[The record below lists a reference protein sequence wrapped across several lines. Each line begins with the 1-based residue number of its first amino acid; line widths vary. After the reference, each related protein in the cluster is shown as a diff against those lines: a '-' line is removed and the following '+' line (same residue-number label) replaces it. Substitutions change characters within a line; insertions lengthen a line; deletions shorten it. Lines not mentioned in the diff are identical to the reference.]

1 MLLGFINDRTTPGAH
16 TLTTHPTDPKRGRV
30 DFNTFLKNWTP
41 EILYK
46 GRDTL
51 DAFLWKGLMIRNL
64 KPHLN
69 NKIEVLKSPGS
80 SSTVSLTFS
89 KTF

>member
-1 MLLGFINDRTTPGAH
+1 MSVSRASDALNVLNVCGVCH
-16 TLTTHPTDPKRGRV
+16 VTTHPTDPKRGRV

-51 DAFLWKGLMIRNL
+51 DAFLWEGLMIRNL

-69 NKIEVLKSPGS
+69 NKNEVTGEQLNGF
-80 SSTVSLTFS
+80 TDF
-89 KTF
+89 F